1 MPTYS
6 YKRPVRV
13 LLDDSS
19 KYVNEHIT
27 HFFDVYSMQC
37 LLNAS
42 QETRERTFEMVT
54 KHEEL
59 LIKLLGE
66 TILKSKIFFPKA
78 LRDGTDNPLMEEYKK
93 WLDKNEKI

>member
-42 QETRERTFEMVT
+42 QETRERAFEMVDR
-54 KHEEL
+54 
-59 LIKLLGE
+59 
-66 TILKSKIFFPKA
+66 KSTRLNSSHI
-78 LRDGTDNPLMEEYKK
+78 PLSRMPSSA
-93 WLDKNEKI
+93 